1 MTLPEENAPESST
14 SRMRWSAARE
24 VGIILIVA
32 LVLSSLVRTFAFQAF
47 WIPSGSMENTLLPE
61 DRILVS
67 KLSTEFGDV
76 KRGQVIV
83 FSDPTD
89 WLSGGFNAGN
99 VFQRGARST
108 LSFVGLAAS
117 PSDRDLVKR
126 VIGVG
131 SDHVV
136 CCDPSGR
143 VSVNGKALDEKSY
156 IFPGDTPSDEPFD
169 VTVPQGQLWVM
180 GDHRSASGDSRY
192 HQNDPG
198 GPFVPVSKVIGRG
211 VWVGWPLSRWSLVRV
226 PETFSQIPAPKK

>member
-1 MTLPEENAPESST
+1 
-14 SRMRWSAARE
+14 MRWSAARE

-131 SDHVV
+131 
-136 CCDPSGR
+136 
-143 VSVNGKALDEKSY
+143 
-156 IFPGDTPSDEPFD
+156 
-169 VTVPQGQLWVM
+169 
-180 GDHRSASGDSRY
+180 
-192 HQNDPG
+192 
-198 GPFVPVSKVIGRG
+198 
-211 VWVGWPLSRWSLVRV
+211 
-226 PETFSQIPAPKK
+226 